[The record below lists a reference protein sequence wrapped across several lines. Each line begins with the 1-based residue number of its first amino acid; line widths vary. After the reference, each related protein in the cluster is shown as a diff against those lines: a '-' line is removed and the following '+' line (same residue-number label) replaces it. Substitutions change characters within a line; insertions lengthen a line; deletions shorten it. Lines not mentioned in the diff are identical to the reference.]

1 MDFLVTRV
9 ISPGSD
15 PALLA
20 FVKCHVTS
28 FLRWDVIRLLTAF
41 GDRWTD
47 PEEVAHTLRKPRPV
61 VEETLRGMQS
71 EGLLEV
77 RWSPCGASSYRM
89 PPQEP
94 STRVAERLVSATTR
108 SWELRQ
114 IIVAHIVGQAHASA

>member
-1 MDFLVTRV
+1 MDYLGTRV
-9 ISPGSD
+9 ASPGSD

-28 FLRWDVIRLLTAF
+28 FLRWDLIRLLTAF

-47 PEEVAHTLRKPRPV
+47 PEEVAQTLRKPRELV
-61 VEETLRGMQS
+61 ATTLHGMQS

-77 RWSPCGASSYRM
+77 RWSPSGASSYRM

-108 SWELRQ
+108 SWDLRQ
-114 IIVAHIVGQAHASA
+114 IIVAHIVGQAHSRV

>member
-1 MDFLVTRV
+1 MDFLGTRV
-9 ISPGSD
+9 NSPGSD

-47 PEEVAHTLRKPRPV
+47 PEEVAHTLRKPGPV
-61 VEETLRGMQS
+61 VEETLRGLQS

-77 RWSPCGASSYRM
+77 RWSPSGASSYRM

-94 STRVAERLVSATTR
+94 SSRVAERLVSATTR

-114 IIVAHIVGQAHASA
+114 IIVAHIVGQTHASA